1 MIDTHMHGDSRSS
14 EDFGEMYLSG
24 IDTAITCAFYPYKL
38 NNEST
43 LLNHLER
50 ILNYDTKRAKEYGL
64 DLKVALGIHPAN
76 TSVNPI

>member
-38 NNEST
+38 NNG
-43 LLNHLER
+43 
-50 ILNYDTKRAKEYGL
+50 K
-64 DLKVALGIHPAN
+64 HPFKSFREN
-76 TSVNPI
+76 SQL

>member
-43 LLNHLER
+43 LL
-50 ILNYDTKRAKEYGL
+50 K
-64 DLKVALGIHPAN
+64 
-76 TSVNPI
+76 S

>member
-24 IDTAITCAFYPYKL
+24 IDVAITCAFYPYKL

-43 LLNHLER
+43 LFKSFGKNSQL
-50 ILNYDTKRAKEYGL
+50 
-64 DLKVALGIHPAN
+64 
-76 TSVNPI
+76 

>member
-24 IDTAITCAFYPYKL
+24 IDAAITCAFYPYKL

-43 LLNHLER
+43 LLKV
-50 ILNYDTKRAKEYGL
+50 IWKEFSTMTPKE
-64 DLKVALGIHPAN
+64 LKNMALI
-76 TSVNPI
+76 